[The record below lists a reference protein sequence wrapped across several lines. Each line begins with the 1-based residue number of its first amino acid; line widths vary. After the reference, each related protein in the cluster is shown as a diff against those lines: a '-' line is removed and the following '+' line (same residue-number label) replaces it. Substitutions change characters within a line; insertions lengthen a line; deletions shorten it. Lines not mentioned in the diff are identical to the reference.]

1 MTFPNIQRLL
11 NCPYRNN
18 IKQTFKCLSFAVM
31 SPPMPKP
38 NLHPWFFNQGKRCC
52 QWPSVLC
59 EPICSKRA
67 SAKNITVVSPALYI
81 QQTANKILSQMINGT
96 SPKGHLQDDV
106 NTKSQAWLKLRWS
119 VSPRPPCSGRSPFP
133 EGILVR
139 SVPHWRLTHL
149 RWLGTIRCF
158 VIRADWV
165 SPQSSELCKLT
176 TVGRYTRLHVQCP
189 VLCLGTGAKR

>member
-1 MTFPNIQRLL
+1 MTFPNIQRLI
-11 NCPYRNN
+11 NCPYSNN
-18 IKQTFKCLSFAVM
+18 IKQTVKCLLFAVM
-31 SPPMPKP
+31 SPLMPKS

-106 NTKSQAWLKLRWS
+106 RHDSSSDGVSLLVLHAQAGLLFQKEFLWGLSLIEGLPTS
-119 VSPRPPCSGRSPFP
+119 ADLVLSDVS
-133 EGILVR
+133 
-139 SVPHWRLTHL
+139 W
-149 RWLGTIRCF
+149 
-158 VIRADWV
+158 
-165 SPQSSELCKLT
+165 
-176 TVGRYTRLHVQCP
+176 
-189 VLCLGTGAKR
+189 